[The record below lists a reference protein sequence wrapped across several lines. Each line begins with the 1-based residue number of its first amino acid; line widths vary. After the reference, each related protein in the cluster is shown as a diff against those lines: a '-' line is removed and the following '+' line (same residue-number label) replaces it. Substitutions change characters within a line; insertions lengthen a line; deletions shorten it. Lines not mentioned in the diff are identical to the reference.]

1 MIPESRIPNLIGLA
15 ISLGPWEATVQLS
28 DPILDIIKTDESLEF
43 ISLKEAINL
52 LATKTKSTTFG
63 VATYLLNQK
72 VHSVLHGYYRSI
84 DYEIHISS
92 YPSYKGCGW
101 VGENYAFQ
109 WLQYITENEKHLK
122 KFRVSNA
129 DKYNNGCEE
138 ALWKRVDF
146 FNLECI
152 KNFYLSEEKEWNVLF
167 KKQQYIWDGNYLSTQ
182 LSDNS
187 HPLDIDENQYLSCS
201 FSIENANYPEKRWM
215 DESFKQI
222 KSYPLFFKHKTFSPH
237 EAACLMAGYNP
248 IETQWDHRNVNW
260 LKDNSKYEEASN
272 FIYSVVK
279 TDLFEEHSRGESF
292 ITSENLKALLT
303 ESGHFI
309 DGFNDQDF
317 ANTSNE
323 NLAENTQLKKTI
335 ANLEL
340 DVVIEQVTVKEL
352 NAEIEKLKT
361 ELLEKEQKIKELE
374 LLHKQNDTDLMSLIF
389 DKSATD
395 RYAPDLV
402 LSIKLW
408 EHIYITNPKS
418 DSHTNKA
425 AIWLK
430 DNAGYEVS
438 KKSGS
443 ASKIRE
449 ITTPFISWGTLR
461 DKNYKK

>member
-1 MIPESRIPNLIGLA
+1 MIGLA

-63 VATYLLNQK
+63 VATYLLHQK
-72 VHSVLHGYYRSI
+72 VESTLDCYYRGI
-84 DYEIHISS
+84 GHRLHVSS
-92 YPSYKGCGW
+92 SANYAQDGW

-109 WLQYITENEKHLK
+109 WLKYIAKNEKHLK
-122 KFRVSNA
+122 KFRVSSA
-129 DKYNNGCEE
+129 DKYNNGCED
-138 ALWKRVDF
+138 AFWKRADF
-146 FNLECI
+146 FNLDCI
-152 KNFYLSEEKEWNVLF
+152 KSFYLSEEKEWNVLF
-167 KKQQYIWDGNYLSTQ
+167 KKQQYIWDGNYLSAQ

-187 HPLDIDENQYLSCS
+187 QHLDIDEDQYSSCF
-201 FSIENANYPEKRWM
+201 FSIENAEYPEKRWM
-215 DESFKQI
+215 DESLKQI

-237 EAACLMAGYNP
+237 EATCLMAGYNP
-248 IETQWDHRNVNW
+248 IETQWDYRNVNW

-317 ANTSNE
+317 ANPSNE

-340 DVVIEQVTVKEL
+340 DVAIEQLTVKEL

-374 LLHKQNDTDLMSLIF
+374 LVQT
-389 DKSATD
+389 T
-395 RYAPDLV
+395 PDESKLGNTRAENNVTKLLLV
-402 LSIKLW
+402 LAKMANIDINKPHAVYDSLLVQAELLGVGKFPSDETIKKWLIKANR
-408 EHIYITNPKS
+408 HGTSLNP
-418 DSHTNKA
+418 N
-425 AIWLK
+425 
-430 DNAGYEVS
+430 
-438 KKSGS
+438 
-443 ASKIRE
+443 
-449 ITTPFISWGTLR
+449 
-461 DKNYKK
+461 